1 MKKSS
6 MMFVMAAALA
16 SVDIGLD
23 VFSPPKKH
31 WKDKQT
37 KEERE
42 EALKNAENRRQR
54 RAKKRQEEIEKIK
67 GKHGI

>member
-42 EALKNAENRRQR
+42 EALKNA
-54 RAKKRQEEIEKIK
+54 AKRSQGFAKAFYEKNK
-67 GKHGI
+67 Q